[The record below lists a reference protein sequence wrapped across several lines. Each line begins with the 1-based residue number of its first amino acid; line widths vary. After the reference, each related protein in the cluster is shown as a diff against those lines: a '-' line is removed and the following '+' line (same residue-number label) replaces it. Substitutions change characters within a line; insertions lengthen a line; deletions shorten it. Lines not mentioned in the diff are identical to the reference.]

1 MDNKLPDITLPAWM
15 NKGEPLTLAHASK
28 TWWER
33 VREWLTF
40 PLAQIDV
47 DTCDERLLD
56 LFAYQRDIERFEEEP
71 LSLFRLRVKY
81 AFINARDAGSVTG
94 FIAIFDRLGV
104 GRVTLRER
112 QAGIDWDVI
121 TVELTD
127 SQIADNPELLMQII
141 RKYGRTC
148 RRYRFEVITTGNI
161 LMRAGW
167 NLGDYVYYTAA
178 LQPNAATSTFSA
190 RLG

>member
-1 MDNKLPDITLPAWM
+1 MALKFPEINLPVWM
-15 NKGEPLTLAHASK
+15 NKGEPLKLAAAAKVWWQKVAS
-28 TWWER
+28 
-33 VREWLTF
+33 WLTF

-56 LFAYQRDIERFEEEP
+56 LLAYQRDIERFKDEP
-71 LSLFRLRVKY
+71 LDLFRLRVKY
-81 AFINARDAGSVTG
+81 AFINARDAGSVAG
-94 FIAIFDRLGV
+94 FIAIFARLGV
-104 GRVTLRER
+104 GQVKLREH
-112 QAGIDWDVI
+112 QTGIDWDVI

-148 RRYRFEVITTGNI
+148 RRYRFEVITSNNVF
-161 LMRAGW
+161 MRAGW
-167 NLGDYVYYTAA
+167 NQGDYVYYTAS
-178 LQPNAATSTFSA
+178 LQPAASSTFSA

>member
-1 MDNKLPDITLPAWM
+1 MALKFPEINLPVWM
-15 NKGEPLTLAHASK
+15 NKGDPLRLAAAAK
-28 TWWER
+28 TWWLR
-33 VREWLTF
+33 VAGWLTF

-56 LFAYQRDIERFEEEP
+56 LLAYQRDIERFNDEP
-71 LSLFRLRVKY
+71 LGLFRLRVKF
-81 AFINARDAGSVTG
+81 AFINARDAGSVAG

-104 GRVTLRER
+104 GQVTLRER

-167 NLGDYVYYTAA
+167 NQGDYVYYTAA